1 MLLFLVALG
10 NVYAGGRPFITR
22 WEGKAGEA
30 LKIPIVGKYTIVVK
44 NAGGSELKKEEVA
57 IDDPAR
63 PYVFIPENN
72 GEYLVEAGPEG
83 VEYIRMAERGYPDD
97 KKFGSCNQLLF
108 IEQFGDVA
116 WTTMENAFRA
126 CSRMQFKDGIDK
138 PNLEQVTNM
147 EGMFHTCTI
156 FNQPLAGW
164 DVSKV
169 TNMRNMFR
177 TCSSFNQPLEEWDVS
192 NVTNMTSMF
201 MECTVF
207 NQPLEKWNVSKVNSL
222 DWLFSDCSSFNQPL
236 EAWNVSNAVVMESM
250 FHKCSAFNQPLKNW
264 NVSRV
269 TDMSQMF
276 SDCTSFNQPLE
287 GWDVSKVT
295 GMDFMFSNCTSF
307 DQPLGKWKL
316 QKGLNLASTAMSALS
331 YSQTLVDWSEQ
342 QDIARDLEI
351 RANGRIYNGL
361 GQTARVRLGSK
372 GWTFIGDAFQGSG
385 LALSPKEVHLG
396 VEQECELRLDS
407 WGLQGD
413 ETVAFSGLSDVV
425 QLVTQPELNGQ
436 YTFRIKALK
445 AGNITLKATSS
456 KQNLEATCQVKV
468 QAAVA
473 PTQLT
478 LNRRKIRLEK
488 GQKVQ
493 FLLAYT
499 PAEYV
504 LKGYEV
510 TTLPEEYIKV
520 TKQSETTFLVE
531 ALKPT
536 LAGTPV
542 TLTVKAAHGGKEA
555 TCQVTVSNKL
565 VAPTQLILSKSE
577 LALDEG
583 GEHTLTVRY
592 IPEANVL
599 KGYTFTAEPAGY
611 IDVNT
616 QSDDALLIKAI
627 KPTPAGT
634 KVTFTVKAANGG
646 KEAKCQVTVN
656 HKLVEPRQLF
666 LSSKELVLDE
676 GGEETLT
683 VHYNPEEHVLK
694 GYTFTTEPAGY
705 INVNKQSDDVLRI
718 KAIKSTLEDKPVT
731 LTVKAAHGGKED
743 KCQVTVNAKVKVAP
757 REIVLNPATL
767 ELPITQSASLTLSFK
782 PKKDVDKSVTITTEP
797 EGYVTAELQP
807 DGSVLV
813 TAKDQLKEKVKVI
826 VTSDKDATVSGSCEV
841 NVVPLPAPDR
851 IELSNSSAFA
861 IQEEKEETLTITFIP
876 GTGVDKTIAF
886 TIEPDDGYISVV
898 QKEVDKLLIKALRPT
913 RVGTPV
919 TLTVRTEKGNAEA
932 TREITVTPKPIA
944 PKRIKLSEET
954 LSLEKDKE
962 QDLTVSYN
970 PKEYVLK
977 GYTFSTEPA
986 GYIEVTKKSDDE
998 LHIKALQPTPN
1009 GVTVTLTVKAEHGG
1023 KEAKCQV
1030 KVTPAIVPPTS
1041 LSLSKNALSL
1051 YVGKKTELT
1060 VGFTPSQYVFR
1071 EVSVTALPEGFVE
1084 VTEQDGVVS
1093 VKALQRP
1100 TPAGTPVKVVVK
1112 SKKDPTVDVSCDVT
1126 VLALQT
1132 PMTLSL
1138 KHDKLERYVGQ
1149 RAELP
1154 ITFTPAEDVNQQVSV
1169 SVTPD
1174 GFVLA
1179 RVEGNRLLIETIKP
1193 TEAGQPVKVTLT
1205 SIAVPTLQ
1213 ASCDVTVLPFLLPEE
1228 IELDETKVDLYE
1240 GESKRVHFSFVPDK
1254 NIDPSVRLSVS
1265 PEGFVTARL
1274 EGDDVV
1280 LTALKL
1286 TTEPVNVT
1294 LTSEKA
1300 SNVSAS
1306 CQVSVIPPAAPT
1318 ELTLNKNKL
1327 HLRVEGEG
1335 SLNVEFTPSKYV
1347 DKGLT
1352 VKTEPEGYVEATLQN
1367 GLVVVK
1373 ALKPT
1378 LPETP
1383 VLLTIMSTKD
1393 ATVRAMCEV
1402 TVSWNDPTKM
1412 LLSKKQTSLQEG
1424 TSEELTFQF
1433 DPAEKVEKGVKVEV
1447 RPEGFVTATVS
1458 DDKVNLVA
1466 VKPTPWDVNVTVTL
1480 TSTARSTVSA
1490 ACTVTVTPKPV
1501 APYNGGKQPSTA
1513 VEDALLSSIVVAPN
1527 PFTTQLRLG
1536 NPEGVSARY
1545 ELVNTSGV
1553 VVRSGVLEGK
1563 EVTVETEALPTGIY
1577 FVRFY
1582 GANSAQKTIKVICY

>member
-63 PYVFIPENN
+63 PYVFTPDRD
-72 GEYLVEAGPEG
+72 GEYLIEAGPEG
-83 VEYIRMAERGYPDD
+83 VKYIRMAE
-97 KKFGSCNQLLF
+97 KKYGSCDQLLF

-116 WTTMENAFRA
+116 WTTMELAFSQ
-126 CSRMQFKDGIDK
+126 CSKMQLKDGIDK
-138 PNLEQVTNM
+138 PNLERVENM
-147 EGMFHTCTI
+147 
-156 FNQPLAGW
+156 
-164 DVSKV
+164 SKV
-169 TNMRNMFR
+169 TEMSYMFSGC
-177 TCSSFNQPLEEWDVS
+177 TSFNQPLEEWDVS
-192 NVTNMTSMF
+192 
-201 MECTVF
+201 
-207 NQPLEKWNVSKVNSL
+207 K
-222 DWLFSDCSSFNQPL
+222 
-236 EAWNVSNAVVMESM
+236 
-250 FHKCSAFNQPLKNW
+250 
-264 NVSRV
+264 V

-276 SDCTSFNQPLE
+276 AGCTSFNQPLE

-295 GMDFMFSNCTSF
+295 YMMKMFYGCSSFNQPLGGWNVSKVMNMGWMFRDCSSFNQPLDGWNMSKVTDMGAMFYSCSSF
-307 DQPLGKWKL
+307 DQPLGKWKI
-316 QKGLNLASTAMSALS
+316 QKDLNLSQTAMSPRN
-331 YSQTLVDWSEQ
+331 YSLTLVGWAAQD
-342 QDIARDLEI
+342 DIANNIEI
-351 RANGRIYNGL
+351 TATGRVYNTEGK
-361 GQTARVRLGSK
+361 TAREKLVTGKRWKL
-372 GWTFIGDAFQGSG
+372 TGDAFQGSG

-413 ETVAFSGLSDVV
+413 ETVAFSGLDGVV

-445 AGNITLKATSS
+445 AGDITLKATSS

-510 TTLPEEYIKV
+510 TALPEEYIKV

-757 REIVLNPATL
+757 REIELKPATL

-1501 APYNGGKQPSTA
+1501 APYNGGKQPPTA
-1513 VEDALLSSIVVAPN
+1513 VEDALLSSLVVAPN

-1545 ELVNTSGV
+1545 ELLNSSGV
-1553 VVRSGVLEGK
+1553 VVRSGVLEEK
-1563 EVTVETEALPTGIY
+1563 EVIVDTEELPTGIY

-1582 GANSAQKTIKVICY
+1582 GVNSAQKNVKVVRY

>member
-63 PYVFIPENN
+63 PYVFTPDRD
-72 GEYLVEAGPEG
+72 GEYLIEAGPEG
-83 VEYIRMAERGYPDD
+83 VKYIRMAE
-97 KKFGSCNQLLF
+97 KKYGSCDQLLF

-116 WTTMENAFRA
+116 WTTMELAFSQ
-126 CSRMQFKDGIDK
+126 CSKMQLKDGIDK
-138 PNLEQVTNM
+138 PNLERVENM
-147 EGMFHTCTI
+147 TAMFSGCT
-156 FNQPLAGW
+156 
-164 DVSKV
+164 
-169 TNMRNMFR
+169 
-177 TCSSFNQPLEEWDVS
+177 SFNQPLEEWDVS
-192 NVTNMTSMF
+192 
-201 MECTVF
+201 
-207 NQPLEKWNVSKVNSL
+207 K
-222 DWLFSDCSSFNQPL
+222 
-236 EAWNVSNAVVMESM
+236 
-250 FHKCSAFNQPLKNW
+250 
-264 NVSRV
+264 V

-276 SDCTSFNQPLE
+276 AGCTSFNQPLE

-295 GMDFMFSNCTSF
+295 YMMKMFYGCSSFNQPLGGWNVSKVMNMGWMFRDCSSFNQPLDGWNMSKVTDMGAMFYSCSSF
-307 DQPLGKWKL
+307 DQPLGKWKI
-316 QKGLNLASTAMSALS
+316 QKDLNLSQTAMSPRN
-331 YSQTLVDWSEQ
+331 YSLTLVGWAAQD
-342 QDIARDLEI
+342 DIANNIEI
-351 RANGRIYNGL
+351 TATGRVYNTEGK
-361 GQTARVRLGSK
+361 TAREKLVTGKRWKL
-372 GWTFIGDAFQGSG
+372 TGDAFQGSG

-413 ETVAFSGLSDVV
+413 ETVAFSGLDGVV

-445 AGNITLKATSS
+445 AGDITLKATSS

-510 TTLPEEYIKV
+510 TALPEEYIKV

-531 ALKPT
+531 A
-536 LAGTPV
+536 
-542 TLTVKAAHGGKEA
+542 
-555 TCQVTVSNKL
+555 
-565 VAPTQLILSKSE
+565 
-577 LALDEG
+577 
-583 GEHTLTVRY
+583 
-592 IPEANVL
+592 
-599 KGYTFTAEPAGY
+599 
-611 IDVNT
+611 
-616 QSDDALLIKAI
+616 I

-634 KVTFTVKAANGG
+634 KVTLTVKAAHGG

-656 HKLVEPRQLF
+656 HKLVAPRQLL

-683 VHYNPEEHVLK
+683 VHYDPEEHVLK
-694 GYTFTTEPAGY
+694 GYTFTAEPTGY

-1060 VGFTPSQYVFR
+1060 VGFTPAQYVFR

-1335 SLNVEFTPSKYV
+1335 ALNVEFTPSKYV

-1412 LLSKKQTSLQEG
+1412 LLSKKQTTLQEG

-1501 APYNGGKQPSTA
+1501 APYNGGKQPPTA
-1513 VEDALLSSIVVAPN
+1513 VEDALLSSLVVAPN

-1545 ELVNTSGV
+1545 ELLNSSGV
-1553 VVRSGVLEGK
+1553 VVRSGVLEEK
-1563 EVTVETEALPTGIY
+1563 EVIVDTEELPTGIY

-1582 GANSAQKTIKVICY
+1582 GVNSAQKNVKVVRY

>member
-1 MLLFLVALG
+1 MRQIGKCIGAAFVLLFLVALG

-57 IDDPAR
+57 ITTPAR
-63 PYVFIPENN
+63 PYEFIPENN

-83 VEYIRMAERGYPDD
+83 VEYIRMAEREYPEDR
-97 KKFGSCNQLLF
+97 KFGSCNQLLF

-116 WTTMENAFRA
+116 WTTMELAFSL
-126 CSRMQFKDGIDK
+126 CSKMQLKDGIDK
-138 PNLEQVTNM
+138 PNLERVEKMTA
-147 EGMFHTCTI
+147 MFS
-156 FNQPLAGW
+156 G
-164 DVSKV
+164 
-169 TNMRNMFR
+169 
-177 TCSSFNQPLEEWDVS
+177 CSSFNQPLEEWDVS
-192 NVTNMTSMF
+192 KVTDMSNLFSGCTS
-201 MECTVF
+201 F
-207 NQPLEKWNVSKVNSL
+207 NQPLGGWDVSQVTNMLKTFYACSSFNQPLGGWNVSKVTNMG
-222 DWLFSDCSSFNQPL
+222 WMFRDCSSFNQPL
-236 EAWNVSNAVVMESM
+236 DGWNM
-250 FHKCSAFNQPLKNW
+250 
-264 NVSRV
+264 
-269 TDMSQMF
+269 
-276 SDCTSFNQPLE
+276 
-287 GWDVSKVT
+287 SKVT
-295 GMDFMFSNCTSF
+295 NMGAMFYSCSSF
-307 DQPLGKWKL
+307 DQPLGKWKI
-316 QKGLNLASTAMSALS
+316 QQDLNLSETAMSPRN
-331 YSQTLVDWSEQ
+331 YSLTLAGWAAQD
-342 QDIARDLEI
+342 DIANNIEI
-351 RANGRIYNGL
+351 TATGRVYNTE
-361 GQTARVRLGSK
+361 GQTAREKLVTGK
-372 GWTFIGDAFQGSG
+372 GWKLTGDTFQGSG
-385 LALSPKEVHLG
+385 LALSPKEVRLG

-445 AGNITLKATSS
+445 AGDITLKATSS

-510 TTLPEEYIKV
+510 TALPEEYIKV

-634 KVTFTVKAANGG
+634 KVTLTVKAAHGG

-656 HKLVEPRQLF
+656 HKLVAPRQLF

-683 VHYNPEEHVLK
+683 VHYDPEEHVLK

-757 REIVLNPATL
+757 REIELKPATL

-1501 APYNGGKQPSTA
+1501 APYNGGKQPPTA
-1513 VEDALLSSIVVAPN
+1513 VEDALLSSLVVAPN

-1545 ELVNTSGV
+1545 ELLNSSGV
-1553 VVRSGVLEGK
+1553 VVRSGVLEEK
-1563 EVTVETEALPTGIY
+1563 EVIVDTEELPTGIY

-1582 GANSAQKTIKVICY
+1582 GANSAQKNVKVVRY

>member
-1 MLLFLVALG
+1 MRQIGKCIGAAFVLLFLVALG

-63 PYVFIPENN
+63 PYVFTPDRD
-72 GEYLVEAGPEG
+72 GEYLIEAGPEG
-83 VEYIRMAERGYPDD
+83 VKYIRMAE
-97 KKFGSCNQLLF
+97 KKYGSCDQLLF

-116 WTTMENAFRA
+116 WTTMELAFSQ
-126 CSRMQFKDGIDK
+126 CSKMQLKDGIDK
-138 PNLEQVTNM
+138 PNLERVENM
-147 EGMFHTCTI
+147 TAMFSGCT
-156 FNQPLAGW
+156 
-164 DVSKV
+164 
-169 TNMRNMFR
+169 
-177 TCSSFNQPLEEWDVS
+177 SFNQPLEEWDVS
-192 NVTNMTSMF
+192 
-201 MECTVF
+201 
-207 NQPLEKWNVSKVNSL
+207 K
-222 DWLFSDCSSFNQPL
+222 
-236 EAWNVSNAVVMESM
+236 
-250 FHKCSAFNQPLKNW
+250 
-264 NVSRV
+264 V

-276 SDCTSFNQPLE
+276 AGCTSFNQPLE

-295 GMDFMFSNCTSF
+295 YMMKMFYGCSSFNQPLGGWNVSKVMNMGWMFRDCSSFNQPLDGWNMSKVTDMGAMFYSCSSF
-307 DQPLGKWKL
+307 DQPLGKWKI
-316 QKGLNLASTAMSALS
+316 QKDLNLSQTAMSPRN
-331 YSQTLVDWSEQ
+331 YSLTLVGWAAQD
-342 QDIARDLEI
+342 DIANNIEI
-351 RANGRIYNGL
+351 TATGRVYNTEGK
-361 GQTARVRLGSK
+361 TAREKLVTGKRWKL
-372 GWTFIGDAFQGSG
+372 TGDTFQGSG

-413 ETVAFSGLSDVV
+413 ETVAFSGLDGVV

-510 TTLPEEYIKV
+510 TALPEGHIKV

-542 TLTVKAAHGGKEA
+542 TLTVKAKHGSQEA
-555 TCQVTVSNKL
+555 KCQVTVSNKL

-757 REIVLNPATL
+757 REIELKPATL

-1093 VKALQRP
+1093 IKALQRP

-1228 IELDETKVDLYE
+1228 LELDETKVDLYE

-1306 CQVSVIPPAAPT
+1306 CQVSVIPPAAPM

-1412 LLSKKQTSLQEG
+1412 LLSKKQTTLQEG

-1466 VKPTPWDVNVTVTL
+1466 VKPTPWDVNVTVTV

-1501 APYNGGKQPSTA
+1501 APYNGGKQSPTA
-1513 VEDALLSSIVVAPN
+1513 VEDALLSSLVVAPN

-1553 VVRSGVLEGK
+1553 VVRSGVLEEK
-1563 EVTVETEALPTGIY
+1563 EVIVDTEELPTGIY

-1582 GANSAQKTIKVICY
+1582 GANSAQKNVKVVRY

>member
-1 MLLFLVALG
+1 MRQIGKCIGAAFVLLFLVALG

-63 PYVFIPENN
+63 PYVFTPDRD
-72 GEYLVEAGPEG
+72 GEYLIEAGPEG
-83 VEYIRMAERGYPDD
+83 VKYIRMAE
-97 KKFGSCNQLLF
+97 KKYGSCDQLLF

-116 WTTMENAFRA
+116 WTTMELAFSQ
-126 CSRMQFKDGIDK
+126 CSKMQLKDGIDK
-138 PNLEQVTNM
+138 PNLERVENM
-147 EGMFHTCTI
+147 TAMFSGCT
-156 FNQPLAGW
+156 
-164 DVSKV
+164 
-169 TNMRNMFR
+169 
-177 TCSSFNQPLEEWDVS
+177 SFNQPLEEWDVS
-192 NVTNMTSMF
+192 
-201 MECTVF
+201 
-207 NQPLEKWNVSKVNSL
+207 K
-222 DWLFSDCSSFNQPL
+222 
-236 EAWNVSNAVVMESM
+236 
-250 FHKCSAFNQPLKNW
+250 
-264 NVSRV
+264 V

-276 SDCTSFNQPLE
+276 AGCTSFNQPLE

-295 GMDFMFSNCTSF
+295 YMMKMFYGCSSFNQPLGGWNVSKVMNMGWMFRDCSSFNQPLDGWNMSKVTNMGAMFYSCSSF
-307 DQPLGKWKL
+307 DQPLGKWKI
-316 QKGLNLASTAMSALS
+316 QQDLNLSETAMSPRN
-331 YSQTLVDWSEQ
+331 YSLTLAGWAAQD
-342 QDIARDLEI
+342 DIANNIEI
-351 RANGRIYNGL
+351 TATGRVYNTE
-361 GQTARVRLGSK
+361 GQTAREKLVTGK
-372 GWTFIGDAFQGSG
+372 GWKLTGDTFQGSG
-385 LALSPKEVHLG
+385 LALSPKEVRLG

-478 LNRRKIRLEK
+478 LNRRELRLEK

-757 REIVLNPATL
+757 REIELKPATL

-1093 VKALQRP
+1093 IKALQRP

-1154 ITFTPAEDVNQQVSV
+1154 ITFTPAENVNQQVTV

-1228 IELDETKVDLYE
+1228 LELDETKVDLYE

-1286 TTEPVNVT
+1286 TTEPVKVT

-1306 CQVSVIPPAAPT
+1306 CQVSVIPPAAPM

-1412 LLSKKQTSLQEG
+1412 LLSKKQTTLQEG

-1466 VKPTPWDVNVTVTL
+1466 VKPTPWDVNVTVTV

-1501 APYNGGKQPSTA
+1501 APYNGGKQSPTA
-1513 VEDALLSSIVVAPN
+1513 VEDALLSSLVVAPN

-1553 VVRSGVLEGK
+1553 VVRSGVLEEK
-1563 EVTVETEALPTGIY
+1563 EVIVDTEELPTGIY

-1582 GANSAQKTIKVICY
+1582 GANSAQKNVKVVRY

>member
-1 MLLFLVALG
+1 MRQIGKCIGAAFVLLFLVALG

-63 PYVFIPENN
+63 PYVFTPDRD
-72 GEYLVEAGPEG
+72 GEYLIEAGPEG
-83 VEYIRMAERGYPDD
+83 VKYIRMAE
-97 KKFGSCNQLLF
+97 KKYGSCDQLLF

-116 WTTMENAFRA
+116 WTTMELAFSQ
-126 CSRMQFKDGIDK
+126 CSKMQLKDGIDK
-138 PNLEQVTNM
+138 PNLERVENM
-147 EGMFHTCTI
+147 TAMFSGCT
-156 FNQPLAGW
+156 
-164 DVSKV
+164 
-169 TNMRNMFR
+169 
-177 TCSSFNQPLEEWDVS
+177 SFNQPLEEWDVS
-192 NVTNMTSMF
+192 
-201 MECTVF
+201 
-207 NQPLEKWNVSKVNSL
+207 K
-222 DWLFSDCSSFNQPL
+222 
-236 EAWNVSNAVVMESM
+236 
-250 FHKCSAFNQPLKNW
+250 
-264 NVSRV
+264 V

-276 SDCTSFNQPLE
+276 AGCTSFNQPLE

-295 GMDFMFSNCTSF
+295 YMMKMFYGCSSFNQPLGGWNVSKVMNMGWMFRDCSSFNQPLDGWNMSKVTDMGAMFYSCSSF
-307 DQPLGKWKL
+307 DQPLGKWKI
-316 QKGLNLASTAMSALS
+316 QKDLNLSQTAMSPRN
-331 YSQTLVDWSEQ
+331 YSLTLVGWAAQD
-342 QDIARDLEI
+342 DIANNIEI
-351 RANGRIYNGL
+351 TATGRVYNTEGK
-361 GQTARVRLGSK
+361 TAREKLVTGKRWKL
-372 GWTFIGDAFQGSG
+372 TGDAFQGSG

-413 ETVAFSGLSDVV
+413 ETVAFSGLDGVV

-445 AGNITLKATSS
+445 AGDITLKATSS

-510 TTLPEEYIKV
+510 TALPEEYIKV

-757 REIVLNPATL
+757 REIELKPATL

-1228 IELDETKVDLYE
+1228 LELDETKVDLYE

-1286 TTEPVNVT
+1286 TTEPVKVT

-1306 CQVSVIPPAAPT
+1306 CQVSVIPPAAPM

-1412 LLSKKQTSLQEG
+1412 LLSKKQTTLQEG

-1466 VKPTPWDVNVTVTL
+1466 VKPTPWDVNVTVTV

-1501 APYNGGKQPSTA
+1501 APYNGGKQSPTA
-1513 VEDALLSSIVVAPN
+1513 VEDALLSSLVVAPN

-1553 VVRSGVLEGK
+1553 VVRSGVLEEK
-1563 EVTVETEALPTGIY
+1563 EVIVDTEELPTGIY

-1582 GANSAQKTIKVICY
+1582 GANSAQKNVKVVRY

>member
-63 PYVFIPENN
+63 PYVFTPDRD
-72 GEYLVEAGPEG
+72 GEYLIEAGPEG
-83 VEYIRMAERGYPDD
+83 VKYIRMAE
-97 KKFGSCNQLLF
+97 KKYGSCDQLLF

-116 WTTMENAFRA
+116 WTTMELAFSQ
-126 CSRMQFKDGIDK
+126 CSKMQLKDGIDK
-138 PNLEQVTNM
+138 PNLERVENM
-147 EGMFHTCTI
+147 TAMFSGCT
-156 FNQPLAGW
+156 
-164 DVSKV
+164 
-169 TNMRNMFR
+169 
-177 TCSSFNQPLEEWDVS
+177 SFNQPLEEWDVS
-192 NVTNMTSMF
+192 
-201 MECTVF
+201 
-207 NQPLEKWNVSKVNSL
+207 K
-222 DWLFSDCSSFNQPL
+222 
-236 EAWNVSNAVVMESM
+236 
-250 FHKCSAFNQPLKNW
+250 
-264 NVSRV
+264 V

-276 SDCTSFNQPLE
+276 AGCTSFNQPLE

-295 GMDFMFSNCTSF
+295 YMMKMFYGCSSFNQPLGGWNVSKVMNMGWMFRDCSSFNQPLDGWNMSKVTDMGAMFYSCSSF
-307 DQPLGKWKL
+307 DQPLGKWKI
-316 QKGLNLASTAMSALS
+316 QKDLNLSQTAMSPRN
-331 YSQTLVDWSEQ
+331 YSLTLVGWAAQD
-342 QDIARDLEI
+342 DIANNIEI
-351 RANGRIYNGL
+351 TATGRVYNTEGK
-361 GQTARVRLGSK
+361 TAREKLVTGKRWKL
-372 GWTFIGDAFQGSG
+372 TGDAFQGSG

-413 ETVAFSGLSDVV
+413 ETVAFSGLDGVV

-445 AGNITLKATSS
+445 AGDITLKATSS

-510 TTLPEEYIKV
+510 TALPEEYIKV

-757 REIVLNPATL
+757 REIELKPATL

-1286 TTEPVNVT
+1286 TTEPVKVT

-1306 CQVSVIPPAAPT
+1306 CQVSVIPPAAPM

-1412 LLSKKQTSLQEG
+1412 LLSKKQTTLQEG

-1466 VKPTPWDVNVTVTL
+1466 VKPTPWDVNVTVTV

-1501 APYNGGKQPSTA
+1501 APYNGGKQSPTA
-1513 VEDALLSSIVVAPN
+1513 VEDALLSSLVVAPN

-1553 VVRSGVLEGK
+1553 VVRSGVLEEK
-1563 EVTVETEALPTGIY
+1563 EVIVDTEELPTGIY

-1582 GANSAQKTIKVICY
+1582 GANSAQKNVKVVRY

>member
-1 MLLFLVALG
+1 MRQIGKCIGAAFVLLFLVALG

-63 PYVFIPENN
+63 PYVFIPEND

-83 VEYIRMAERGYPDD
+83 VKYIRMAAREYPEDR
-97 KKFGSCNQLLF
+97 KFGSCNQLLF

-116 WTTMENAFRA
+116 WTTMELAFSL
-126 CSRMQFKDGIDK
+126 CSKMQLKDGIDK
-138 PNLEQVTNM
+138 PNLERVEKMTA
-147 EGMFHTCTI
+147 MFS
-156 FNQPLAGW
+156 G
-164 DVSKV
+164 
-169 TNMRNMFR
+169 
-177 TCSSFNQPLEEWDVS
+177 CSSFNQPLEEWDVS
-192 NVTNMTSMF
+192 KVTDMSNLFSGCTS
-201 MECTVF
+201 F
-207 NQPLEKWNVSKVNSL
+207 NQPLGGWDVSQVTNMLKTFYACSSFNQPLGGWNVSKVTNMG
-222 DWLFSDCSSFNQPL
+222 WMFRDCSSFNQPL
-236 EAWNVSNAVVMESM
+236 DGWNM
-250 FHKCSAFNQPLKNW
+250 
-264 NVSRV
+264 
-269 TDMSQMF
+269 
-276 SDCTSFNQPLE
+276 
-287 GWDVSKVT
+287 SKVT
-295 GMDFMFSNCTSF
+295 NMGAMFYSCSSF
-307 DQPLGKWKL
+307 DQPLGKWKI
-316 QKGLNLASTAMSALS
+316 QQDLNLSETAMSPRN
-331 YSQTLVDWSEQ
+331 YSLTLAGWAAQD
-342 QDIARDLEI
+342 DIANNIEI
-351 RANGRIYNGL
+351 TATGRVYNTE
-361 GQTARVRLGSK
+361 GQTAREKLVTGK
-372 GWTFIGDAFQGSG
+372 GWKLTGDTFQGSG

-478 LNRRKIRLEK
+478 LNRRELRLEK

-510 TTLPEEYIKV
+510 TALPEGHIKV

-542 TLTVKAAHGGKEA
+542 TLTVKAKHGSQEA
-555 TCQVTVSNKL
+555 KCQVTVSNKL

-616 QSDDALLIKAI
+616 QSDDVLLIKAI

-634 KVTFTVKAANGG
+634 KVTLTVKAANGG

-683 VHYNPEEHVLK
+683 VHYDPKEHVLK
-694 GYTFTTEPAGY
+694 GYTFTAEPAGY
-705 INVNKQSDDVLRI
+705 INVLNQSDDVLRI
-718 KAIKSTLEDKPVT
+718 KAIKPTLEDKPVT

-757 REIVLNPATL
+757 REIELKPATL

-797 EGYVTAELQP
+797 EGYITAELQA

-813 TAKDQLKEKVKVI
+813 TAKERVKDKVKVI
-826 VTSDKDATVSGSCEV
+826 VTSEKDATVSGSCEV

-876 GTGVDKTIAF
+876 GTGVDKTIAL

-977 GYTFSTEPA
+977 GYTFSAEPA

-1286 TTEPVNVT
+1286 TTEPVKVT

-1306 CQVSVIPPAAPT
+1306 CQVSVIPPAAPM

-1412 LLSKKQTSLQEG
+1412 LLSKKQTTLQEG

-1466 VKPTPWDVNVTVTL
+1466 VKPTPWDVNVTVTV

-1501 APYNGGKQPSTA
+1501 APYNGGKQSPTA
-1513 VEDALLSSIVVAPN
+1513 VEDALLSSLVVAPN

-1545 ELVNTSGV
+1545 ELLNSSGV
-1553 VVRSGVLEGK
+1553 VVRSGVLEEK
-1563 EVTVETEALPTGIY
+1563 EVIVDTEELPTGIY

-1582 GANSAQKTIKVICY
+1582 GANSAQKNVKVVRY